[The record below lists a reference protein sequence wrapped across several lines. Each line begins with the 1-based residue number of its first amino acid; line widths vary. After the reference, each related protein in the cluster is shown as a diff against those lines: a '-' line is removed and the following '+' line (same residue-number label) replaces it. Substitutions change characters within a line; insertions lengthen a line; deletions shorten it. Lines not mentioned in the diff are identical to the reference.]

1 MRQPDSVETQAS
13 DNSSNLGNYSNGS
26 NSTHYMQNI
35 GQTSASNMASALSS
49 ITGGYSSAQPR
60 TQQQQINSQPQ
71 LQNPPQSNYG
81 EAYYS
86 STNYSSAKSPKAN
99 VGGVQ
104 PTNISKQ
111 TFFKMPDTKE
121 RLEAK
126 ARLTGGL
133 TNEGTGL
140 KKFTTPVTTSSSK
153 LPSSNMPSSSK
164 GVRNFYWKWI
174 LIVHCS
180 WQVDYIK

>member
-1 MRQPDSVETQAS
+1 MRQQDNVETQAS
-13 DNSSNLGNYSNGS
+13 DSSNLGNYSNGS
-26 NSTHYMQNI
+26 NSTHYMQNL
-35 GQTSASNMASALSS
+35 GQTSASNMSSALSS

-60 TQQQQINSQPQ
+60 TQQQQISSQPQ

-99 VGGVQ
+99 VGVN

-133 TNEGTGL
+133 TNESTGL

-164 GVRNFYWKWI
+164 GVKKF
-174 LIVHCS
+174 
-180 WQVDYIK
+180 